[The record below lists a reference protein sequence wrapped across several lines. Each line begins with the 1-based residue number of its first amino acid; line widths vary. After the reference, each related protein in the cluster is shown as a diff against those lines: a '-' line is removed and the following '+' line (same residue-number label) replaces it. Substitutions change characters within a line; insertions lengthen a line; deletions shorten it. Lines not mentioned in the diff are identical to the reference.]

1 MPQVNVASENP
12 LNKIESL
19 AIVIGNKG
27 RHIGMFF
34 RPVGEDLQ
42 MIHLG
47 WHDDFRCGEPDLC
60 WHDDSRS
67 REPDKDFC
75 WIPCEGIN
83 SIVLANIADWL
94 AVVWKENGESIP
106 YSIKPF
112 DADPFDDSGKLRF
125 REQGDGFTCATFV
138 LWVFSHSQI
147 ELVNK
152 DSWEDR
158 DEDRCWRAWIVEMLE
173 EHSNADKAHIDAQ
186 REYIN
191 TASRFRPV
199 EVAGAAGDYAGT
211 PIEFTHATLLGEC
224 VKQRMEL
231 HGML

>member
-1 MPQVNVASENP
+1 MAQINIASDNP
-12 LNKIESL
+12 LYQIENL
-19 AIVIGNKG
+19 AIAIGKKG
-27 RHIGMFF
+27 RHIGIFF
-34 RPVGEDLQ
+34 RPEDEELQ

-47 WHDDFRCGEPDLC
+47 WHDDFRCGEPDLY
-60 WHDDSRS
+60 WHDYSRRS
-67 REPDKDFC
+67 EPDNDFC
-75 WIPCEGIN
+75 WILCEGIH

-94 AVVWKENGESIP
+94 AVVWRENGQTIP

-112 DADPFDDSGKLRF
+112 DRDPFDDSGKLRC
-125 REQGDGFTCATFV
+125 REPGDGFTCATFV

-173 EHSNADKAHIDAQ
+173 EHSTADKAHIDAQ
-186 REYIN
+186 QEHIES
-191 TASRFRPV
+191 ASRFRPV
-199 EVAGAAGDYAGT
+199 EVAGAASVYTGT
-211 PIEFTHATLLGEC
+211 PIEFTHASELGKC